1 MDYDEPP
8 KKYNSITYNV
18 NYDKLHNSF
27 VYWTPE
33 NNKLYGSFVQ
43 LTPENLSH
51 LQKTKELKVMQ
62 EQIEDLI
69 EQAVE
74 KSACKD
80 AKEVIDYIRGLK

>member
-1 MDYDEPP
+1 MNYDEPP
-8 KKYNSITYNV
+8 KKYSSITYNV
-18 NYDKLHNSF
+18 NYDKLNESF

-33 NNKLYGSFVQ
+33 NRKHYDSFVQ

-51 LQKTKELKVMQ
+51 LQKTKELKIMQ

-74 KSACKD
+74 ISECKD
-80 AKEVIDYIRGLK
+80 AKEVIEYIRGLK